1 MEEGRG
7 EKKSRQIGREGGR
20 WVRGY
25 GREVMGD
32 AELGQL
38 SEGRR

>member
-1 MEEGRG
+1 MKDGRG
-7 EKKSRQIGREGGR
+7 ERKREDGR